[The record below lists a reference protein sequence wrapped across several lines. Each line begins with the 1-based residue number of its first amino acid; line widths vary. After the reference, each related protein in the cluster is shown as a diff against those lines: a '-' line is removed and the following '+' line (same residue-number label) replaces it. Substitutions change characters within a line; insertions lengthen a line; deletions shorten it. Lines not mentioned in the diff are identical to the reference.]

1 MIATLN
7 RGLGIALLIAGA
19 FGLVLCLGG
28 LIAVGPALNTFED
41 NLVRELGV
49 VDQALSATAD
59 GLDLAAASI
68 ADAEITMVSLSA
80 SLLNATRAISA
91 TTPTVRAVGTLAGT
105 DLTSTVRSTQT
116 ALTSASA
123 TAEIVDD
130 ALGALNAIP
139 FVNLS
144 AYNPEVPLSV
154 AIEQVNTSLD
164 PIPTTL
170 GAIAD
175 DMETTADSLE
185 QVNTNLARAAQS
197 VKDLSGNVADA
208 ATVVAQY
215 QEVVGTLQAEIE
227 RLQSRAP
234 DWIGALRWLAAI
246 ILIWLAV
253 TQLALLAYGLDL
265 LGRNRRG

>member
-1 MIATLN
+1 
-7 RGLGIALLIAGA
+7 
-19 FGLVLCLGG
+19 
-28 LIAVGPALNTFED
+28 
-41 NLVRELGV
+41 
-49 VDQALSATAD
+49 
-59 GLDLAAASI
+59 
-68 ADAEITMVSLSA
+68 
-80 SLLNATRAISA
+80 
-91 TTPTVRAVGTLAGT
+91 
-105 DLTSTVRSTQT
+105 VRSTQT